1 MPGVF
6 RQTLDQLLHQA
17 EECVKLG
24 IPALAIFPVI
34 DLPLKSLD
42 AAEAYNPEGLVPRVV
57 RALKQ
62 RFPELG
68 IITDI
73 ALDPYTIHGQDGL
86 IDDNSYVLN
95 DETVAVLAKQAL
107 THAEAGADVVA
118 PSDMMDGRVKAIRE
132 TLDKANFEHIPI
144 FAYAAKY
151 A

>member
-1 MPGVF
+1 M
-6 RQTLDQLLHQA
+6 LLRQA

-68 IITDI
+68 IITILRSTPHPAMARMADRRQW
-73 ALDPYTIHGQDGL
+73 LTF
-86 IDDNSYVLN
+86 LN
-95 DETVAVLAKQAL
+95 DETGGRAGK
-107 THAEAGADVVA
+107 AGAY
-118 PSDMMDGRVKAIRE
+118 SRRGWR
-132 TLDKANFEHIPI
+132 
-144 FAYAAKY
+144 
-151 A
+151 